1 MKKQLTTVLIALTL
15 FSTTLT
21 AYAVSN
27 DEVRQLTEK
36 ASGGDSVALNALKN
50 TAAQGDATAQ
60 YNLGLMY
67 EFGQGVAQDYAEAVS
82 WYRKAANQG
91 DADGQFNL
99 GLMYD
104 LGQGVAQDY
113 AEAVS
118 WYRKAANQGYATAQN
133 NLGTMYEHGQ
143 GVAQNAV
150 IAYAL
155 YNLSAS
161 NDPSQSNKALSNR
174 QTISR
179 LMTESQVKKGQEL
192 TRRMQTEVV
201 VKAINNR

>member
-67 EFGQGVAQDYAEAVS
+67 EF
-82 WYRKAANQG
+82 
-91 DADGQFNL
+91 
-99 GLMYD
+99 
-104 LGQGVAQDY
+104 GQGVAQDY